1 MTALG
6 PSPTAVAEAARAEP
20 GCCAPGSVP
29 WAGRRGP
36 APAPTPLPASQAAT
50 APPRPVPPRCRDGIP
65 ASPTESGTE
74 VAIWEPRTRSAGL
87 GGGGACSYHV
97 AASWCPRGGA
107 GLCKLQLSVGW
118 RPLPSSAQWVS
129 CRGSHLMLSSGADAC
144 ALFFP
149 KGPAMSVHCSCTH
162 IFKTLRVVQ
171 CRRKVKSTRLFV
183 T

>member
-1 MTALG
+1 MLRPGLRPLG
-6 PSPTAVAEAARAEP
+6 GAARDP
-20 GCCAPGSVP
+20 PP
-29 WAGRRGP
+29 HPHPFRPPRQP
-36 APAPTPLPASQAAT
+36 
-50 APPRPVPPRCRDGIP
+50 PPRPAPSRP
-65 ASPTESGTE
+65 AAGTESPPVLPNLVLRLRSGSL
-74 VAIWEPRTRSAGL
+74 EPGL
-87 GGGGACSYHV
+87 QGWGVGACSYHV